1 MRVLILGS
9 DGQIGRPL
17 TKYLRLKNEVIEFDY
32 YLNPRQDLRIP
43 DVLEYILQSVDFV
56 FFLAFDVGGSN
67 YLKNKQDTYEFI
79 SNNIKIM
86 NNTFDSLRKYN
97 TPFIFASSQMSDM
110 SHSSYGILKRIG
122 EKYTNSLNGK
132 TVKLW
137 NVYGKGWTGEK
148 SSAIISFIKMAK
160 EDGRICMSTNGE
172 EVRQFLYVDDCCKCM
187 GIIMDQF
194 NEIKESQ
201 LDVSNFKWIKIK
213 KVAKIISSYFN
224 NCEVIASKETD
235 DIQRSL
241 LVEPHT
247 DILKYWQV
255 ETSIE
260 NGIKNILLCV

>member
-1 MRVLILGS
+1 MRILVLGS

-17 TKYLRLKNEVIEFDY
+17 TKYLRLNNEVIEFDY

-43 DVLEYILQSVDFV
+43 DVLDYTLQSIDFV
-56 FFLAFDVGGSN
+56 FFLAFDVGGSV
-67 YLKNKQDTYEFI
+67 YLKKKQDSYEFI

-86 NNTFDSLRKYN
+86 NNTFDSLRKYD
-97 TPFIFASSQMSDM
+97 TPFVFASSQMSDM

-137 NVYGKGWTGEK
+137 NIYGRGWTGEK
-148 SSAIISFIKMAK
+148 MSVIINFIKMAK
-160 EDGRICMSTNGE
+160 EENHIYMSTTGE

-187 GIIMDQF
+187 NIIMDRF
-194 NEIKESQ
+194 NDIKEKQ

-213 KVAKIISSYFN
+213 DIAEIVASHFVGCDIFP
-224 NCEVIASKETD
+224 SKETD

-241 LVEPHT
+241 LVEPRI
-247 DILKYWQV
+247 DILKYWQP
-255 ETSIE
+255 ETSIVD
-260 NGIKNILLCV
+260 GIKYLLT

>member
-17 TKYLRLKNEVIEFDY
+17 TKYLRLNNEVIEFDY

-43 DVLEYILQSVDFV
+43 DVLEYILQSIDFV
-56 FFLAFDVGGSN
+56 FFLAFDVGGSV
-67 YLKNKQDTYEFI
+67 YLKNKQDSYEFI

-137 NVYGKGWTGEK
+137 NIYGRGWTGEK
-148 SSAIISFIKMAK
+148 MSVIINFIKMAK
-160 EDGRICMSTNGE
+160 ENNRINMSTTGE

-187 GIIMDQF
+187 NIIMDRF
-194 NEIKESQ
+194 NEIEEKQ

-213 KVAKIISSYFN
+213 KIAEIVASHFDGCDVFPST
-224 NCEVIASKETD
+224 ETD

-241 LVEPHT
+241 LVEPRK
-247 DILKYWQV
+247 DILKYWQP

-260 NGIKNILLCV
+260 DGIKNLLI